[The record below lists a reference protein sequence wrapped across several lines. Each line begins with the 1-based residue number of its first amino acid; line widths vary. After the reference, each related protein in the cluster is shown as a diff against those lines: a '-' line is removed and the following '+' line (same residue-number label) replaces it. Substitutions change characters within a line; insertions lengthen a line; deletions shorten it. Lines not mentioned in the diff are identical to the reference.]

1 MAVPRFAWGI
11 DIGNRALKAVKLI
24 AAGEGLAIDDFEVI
38 EHETILSAAGDNRDE
53 LVRTALANFVARHP
67 GIEKGQVGVGVTGQQ
82 SFARFIKLPPVES
95 KKIPEIV
102 RFEAIQQIPFPLDE
116 VEWSYQ
122 LFEEPDS
129 PEVEVGIFA
138 MRKDLI
144 NTHIKFFTDAK
155 LNVQVVQMN
164 PLSVYNAMY
173 YDSRI
178 KGTTMIIDVGAETT
192 DLIIAEGET
201 VWLRSI
207 SIGGNS
213 FTDALGKTFKVNF
226 AKAEELKRNAST
238 SKYGR
243 QIMQA
248 MRPVFSD
255 LVSEIQR
262 SIGFYSSIHK
272 ESRIAKVIAIGST
285 FKLPGL
291 ARYLSQNLTLDVEK
305 LDRLGAGALED
316 PKIAA
321 AFSENLLSA
330 AGAYGLAL
338 QVMNQGKISS
348 SLLPEAIRRDKMWA
362 EKSKW
367 FMGAAALFLV
377 GAAIPYGRWY
387 MDSSGFDSNQSI
399 RDSIDGMK
407 TQAQQL
413 DSQWAQ
419 IEGAGATEKQKMLNV
434 LALPA
439 GRDVWTQINTLIY
452 STLPQNLPD
461 APKELSSS
469 NPDDLKKI
477 KRADRNQL
485 LISNLVSSYT
495 SDLAPLIA
503 DLARSADSTG
513 VAAIPGEGNGATD
526 FGGHGAIASPS
537 GGMGGSDT
545 MAPPAKT
552 QRGFIITMKVTTP
565 SRLGVQVVENFNAAL
580 KAVVPTTDR
589 PIQVLEAKI
598 AQQNRIRDNPQRIQ
612 AMIADWQR
620 RQQEKAAAEHAAP
633 PVGGG
638 GGMDAP
644 PGAFIQPPSPE
655 PGFNGGGGF
664 RPGPLG
670 GGGFPGN
677 PGGFAPPGGGGNA
690 PDTTK
695 IDPEA
700 FNDPVLQEDIRD
712 DTECIIVIAVALD
725 VAPPAPA
732 SPPAPGAPPA
742 PGTTPPPG
750 AAPTAGATVAPGTAV
765 TPPPGGP
772 APTPASPAMLS
783 PTAVPTPAPN
793 QNR

>member
-11 DIGNRALKAVKLI
+11 DIGNRALKAVKLV
-24 AAGEGLAIDDFEVI
+24 ATGEGLAIDDFEVI
-38 EHETILSAAGDNRDE
+38 EHETVLSAAGDNRDE
-53 LVRTALANFVARHP
+53 LVRTALANFVQRHP

-138 MRKDLI
+138 MRKDLV
-144 NTHIKFFTDAK
+144 NAHIKFFTDAK

-178 KGTTMIIDVGAETT
+178 KGTTMIIDVGAENT

-248 MRPVFSD
+248 MRPIFSD

-262 SIGFYSSIHK
+262 SIGFYSSVHK
-272 ESRIAKVIAIGST
+272 ESRIGNVLAIGST

-291 ARYLSQNLTLDVEK
+291 ARYLSQNLTLEVTK
-305 LDRLGAGALED
+305 LDRLGTGALED

-321 AFSENLLSA
+321 TFSENLLSA

-338 QVMNQGKISS
+338 QVMNQGKIGS

-362 EKSKW
+362 EKTKW

-399 RDSIDGMK
+399 RENIDSVATQVK
-407 TQAQQL
+407 TI
-413 DSQWAQ
+413 DSQWST
-419 IEGAGATEKQKMLNV
+419 IETAGAVEKQRMLNV
-434 LALPA
+434 LALPD
-439 GRDVWTQINTLIY
+439 GREMWPQINSLIY
-452 STLPQNLPD
+452 STLPQNAAD
-461 APKELSSS
+461 APKELTSS
-469 NPDDLKKI
+469 NPEDIKKI
-477 KRADRNQL
+477 KREDRNQL
-485 LISNLVSSYT
+485 IITSVVSHYAP
-495 SDLAPLIA
+495 DLTPLIGDLNSKA
-503 DLARSADSTG
+503 DTAG
-513 VAAIPGEGNGATD
+513 VNALPGESATGGGDFNNHVDYNGAAANPGETT
-526 FGGHGAIASPS
+526 GAA
-537 GGMGGSDT
+537 
-545 MAPPAKT
+545 APKP

-565 SRLGVQVVENFNAAL
+565 SKLGVQVVENFNAAL

-589 PIQVLEAKI
+589 PMQVLEATI
-598 AQQNRIRDNPQRIQ
+598 AHQTRIRDDQTH
-612 AMIADWQR
+612 IAALIAEWQR
-620 RQQEKAAAEHAAP
+620 KQTEKAAAEHAGP
-633 PVGGG
+633 PASGGG
-638 GGMDAP
+638 GGMDVP
-644 PGAFIQPPSPE
+644 PGGPGAPGMPE
-655 PGFNGGGGF
+655 PGGFNGGGF
-664 RPGPLG
+664 RG
-670 GGGFPGN
+670 GGGMYPGAGFPGGGN
-677 PGGFAPPGGGGNA
+677 PGFGPPGGAGGA
-690 PDTTK
+690 DTSK
-695 IDPEA
+695 IDPQA
-700 FNDPVLQEDIRD
+700 FYDPVLQEDVRD

-725 VAPPAPA
+725 A
-732 SPPAPGAPPA
+732 
-742 PGTTPPPG
+742 TPPPPVVTP
-750 AAPTAGATVAPGTAV
+750 AAGATVAPGS
-765 TPPPGGP
+765 PGSP
-772 APTPASPAMLS
+772 AAPGTPATPVA
-783 PTAVPTPAPN
+783 PPAVPMTSPGTLQVPPQN
-793 QNR
+793 QSR